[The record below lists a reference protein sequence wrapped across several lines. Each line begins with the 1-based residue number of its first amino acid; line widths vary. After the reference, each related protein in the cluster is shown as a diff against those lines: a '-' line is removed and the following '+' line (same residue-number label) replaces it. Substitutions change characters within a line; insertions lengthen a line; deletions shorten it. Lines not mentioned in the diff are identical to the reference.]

1 LAIDLGY
8 ANIFK
13 PLSDEIIDQ
22 IRKKIDVPFGFG
34 GATLPHK
41 GYPLP
46 CNLLMSEYVR
56 LGCNFTF
63 LRRAFLKDVLIS
75 EIPKAIYEI
84 REYIEKVRKESP
96 KKIEENRKRLIHK
109 IKESDNYF
117 DKVNLT
123 KII

>member
-1 LAIDLGY
+1 
-8 ANIFK
+8 
-13 PLSDEIIDQ
+13 
-22 IRKKIDVPFGFG
+22 
-34 GATLPHK
+34 
-41 GYPLP
+41 
-46 CNLLMSEYVR
+46 
-56 LGCNFTF
+56 